1 VLGGI
6 TREGDVALIV
16 GRNLAAHYRQLHV
29 QGCSMEF
36 EAVFLSVRVSVSAS
50 GEILPSDNATP

>member
-1 VLGGI
+1 
-6 TREGDVALIV
+6 
-16 GRNLAAHYRQLHV
+16 
-29 QGCSMEF
+29 MEF

>member
-1 VLGGI
+1 MFEGT
-6 TREGDVALIV
+6 TREAGVGVIV